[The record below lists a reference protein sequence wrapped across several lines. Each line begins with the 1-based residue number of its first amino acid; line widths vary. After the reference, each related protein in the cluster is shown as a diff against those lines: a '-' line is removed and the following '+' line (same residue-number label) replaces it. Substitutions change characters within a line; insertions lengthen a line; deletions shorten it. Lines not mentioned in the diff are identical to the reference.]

1 MNLRAVRSGIHV
13 GLAAA
18 SLLIAGSVVEASPVT
33 LTFTGTVGPVD
44 AGVSGQF
51 ATGQTLTGSYTFE
64 STTSANA
71 GSTSN
76 VASFDAVTG
85 LNFNV
90 NGYTGNFA
98 SATGSPQILVTNDN
112 GGIDSYGVLSTVFS
126 GLTAPSVNGFNLVA
140 FALILQD
147 PSQTAL
153 SNAMNLPGTVNLAD
167 FSTAIFVLLFQ
178 NDAGAQAQ
186 VAGVVTSLDPAPVPE
201 PATLTLLGTG
211 LVGFAYRRYRRS

>member
-1 MNLRAVRSGIHV
+1 MNLRAVCSGIHV

-33 LTFTGTVGPVD
+33 LNFTGTVGPVD
-44 AGVSGQF
+44 SGVSSQF

-76 VASFDAVTG
+76 AASFDAITG
-85 LNFNV
+85 LNFDV

-98 SATGSPQILVTNDN
+98 SATGSPQILVTNDT
-112 GGIDSYGVLSTVFS
+112 GVDSYGVLSTVFN
-126 GLTAPSVNGFNLVA
+126 GLSANAVNGFNLVA
-140 FALILQD
+140 FALVLQD
-147 PSQTAL
+147 PTQTAI
-153 SNAMNLPGTVNLAD
+153 SNAMNLPSTVNLSD
-167 FSTAIFVLLFQ
+167 FPTAIFVLLFQ

>member
-18 SLLIAGSVVEASPVT
+18 SLLITGSVVEASPVT
-33 LTFTGTVGPVD
+33 LNFTGTVGPVD
-44 AGVSGQF
+44 SGVSSQF

-85 LNFNV
+85 LNFAV

-98 SATGSPQILVTNDN
+98 SATGAPQILVTNDT
-112 GGIDSYGVLSTVFS
+112 GVDSYGVLSTVFN
-126 GLTAPSVNGFNLVA
+126 GLTAPSVNGFNLIA
-140 FALILQD
+140 FAMILQD
-147 PSQTAL
+147 PTQTAI
-153 SNAMNLPGTVNLAD
+153 SDAMNLPSTVNLGD
-167 FSTAIFVLLFQ
+167 FPTAIFVLLFQ

>member
-33 LTFTGTVGPVD
+33 VNFTGTVGPVD
-44 AGVSGQF
+44 SGVSSQF
-51 ATGQTLTGSYTFE
+51 ATGQSLTGSYTFE

-76 VASFDAVTG
+76 VASFDAITG
-85 LNFNV
+85 LNFDI

-98 SATGSPQILVTNDN
+98 SATGSPQILVTNDT
-112 GGIDSYGVLSTVFS
+112 GVDSYGVLSTVFN
-126 GLTAPSVNGFNLVA
+126 GLSANAVNGFNLVA

-147 PSQTAL
+147 PSQTAI
-153 SNAMNLPGTVNLAD
+153 SDAMNLPSTVNLSD
-167 FSTAIFVLLFQ
+167 FPTAIFVLLFQ

>member
-33 LTFTGTVGPVD
+33 LNFTGTVGPVD
-44 AGVSGQF
+44 SGVGSQF
-51 ATGQTLTGSYTFE
+51 ATGQSLTGSYTFE
-64 STTSANA
+64 STTAANA

-76 VASFDAVTG
+76 AASFDAITG

-98 SATGSPQILVTNDN
+98 SATGSPQILVTNDT
-112 GGIDSYGVLSTVFS
+112 GLDTYGVLSTVFN
-126 GLTAPSVNGFNLVA
+126 GLTAPSVNGFNLIA
-140 FALILQD
+140 FAMILQD
-147 PSQTAL
+147 PSQTAF
-153 SNAMNLPGTVNLAD
+153 SDAMNLPGTVNLAD
-167 FSTAIFVLLFQ
+167 FPTAIFVLLFQ